1 MISVLLQSEWPWQP
15 NDTNTFFIYLCVS
28 LYQESVFFKKKTLPT
43 CFVLSARTTK
53 FLFFMFSFMVYA
65 ALQRF
70 LRIWTPLMKGQA
82 QNIWRLNS
90 QIWQDSTFVHCPL
103 FVLNIPFYLLS
114 LIGILFSLFICLDIF
129 WRLVTT
135 HATGTQLNSSRQMT
149 SLDAI
154 FCRGNKSSSHS
165 LARCCEKSELDLWAS
180 LTINKYFEKMTH
192 FRNAASSHSGLIP
205 LKTAGKKRGEL
216 LKTIAI

>member
-1 MISVLLQSEWPWQP
+1 MSKTRNRKKVTTTVVYTDENFLWSPFYC
-15 NDTNTFFIYLCVS
+15 NRSGHDTNTFFIYLCVS

-65 ALQRF
+65 TLQRF

-135 HATGTQLNSSRQMT
+135 HATGTQIVRAKWRHLMRFFAGETSRALTLSFAVAKNLSSTCGQV
-149 SLDAI
+149 
-154 FCRGNKSSSHS
+154 
-165 LARCCEKSELDLWAS
+165 
-180 LTINKYFEKMTH
+180 
-192 FRNAASSHSGLIP
+192 
-205 LKTAGKKRGEL
+205 
-216 LKTIAI
+216 

>member
-65 ALQRF
+65 TLQRF

-135 HATGTQLNSSRQMT
+135 HATGTQIVRAKWRHLMRFFAGETSRALT
-149 SLDAI
+149 L
-154 FCRGNKSSSHS
+154 S
-165 LARCCEKSELDLWAS
+165 LAVAKNLSSTWAS

>member
-65 ALQRF
+65 TLQRF
-70 LRIWTPLMKGQA
+70 LRIWTPLMKGHA

-135 HATGTQLNSSRQMT
+135 HATGTQIVRAKWRHLMRFFAGETSRALT
-149 SLDAI
+149 L
-154 FCRGNKSSSHS
+154 S
-165 LARCCEKSELDLWAS
+165 LAVAKNL
-180 LTINKYFEKMTH
+180 
-192 FRNAASSHSGLIP
+192 SSTCGQV
-205 LKTAGKKRGEL
+205 
-216 LKTIAI
+216 

>member
-1 MISVLLQSEWPWQP
+1 MSKTRNRKKVTTTVVYTDENFLWSPFYCNRSGHGNLMTPIRFL
-15 NDTNTFFIYLCVS
+15 FIFVFLCTRS
-28 LYQESVFFKKKTLPT
+28 QFFFKKKTLPT
-43 CFVLSARTTK
+43 CFVLSARTTN

-65 ALQRF
+65 NLQRF

-135 HATGTQLNSSRQMT
+135 HATGTQIVRAKWRQLMRFFAGETSRA
-149 SLDAI
+149 LAL
-154 FCRGNKSSSHS
+154 S
-165 LARCCEKSELDLWAS
+165 LAVAKNL
-180 LTINKYFEKMTH
+180 
-192 FRNAASSHSGLIP
+192 SSTCGQV
-205 LKTAGKKRGEL
+205 
-216 LKTIAI
+216 

>member
-1 MISVLLQSEWPWQP
+1 MSKTRNRKKVTTTVVYTDENFLWSPFYCNRSGHGNLMTPIRFSFIFVFLCTRSQ
-15 NDTNTFFIYLCVS
+15 FF
-28 LYQESVFFKKKTLPT
+28 FFKKKTLPT

-65 ALQRF
+65 TLQRF

-135 HATGTQLNSSRQMT
+135 HATGTQIVRAKWRHLMRFFAGETSRA
-149 SLDAI
+149 LAL
-154 FCRGNKSSSHS
+154 S
-165 LARCCEKSELDLWAS
+165 LAVAKNL
-180 LTINKYFEKMTH
+180 
-192 FRNAASSHSGLIP
+192 SSTCGQV
-205 LKTAGKKRGEL
+205 
-216 LKTIAI
+216 